1 MRRIAISLALALAP
15 AVQCSTIWFIL
26 FFKIKSLSGRI
37 QREEG
42 EGLCPSLP
50 FISISSTSSSSAG
63 GYIIMEYE
71 LTYEILKHIAL
82 INIAATLFIITSI
95 IWLIKQIILFIKGL
109 IKYSDKLFKIY
120 IDQLSLPSTSSSIS
134 STSSSSEH

>member
-1 MRRIAISLALALAP
+1 MTYPTLTQPNSAGS
-15 AVQCSTIWFIL
+15 
-26 FFKIKSLSGRI
+26 
-37 QREEG
+37 
-42 EGLCPSLP
+42 SLP
-50 FISISSTSSSSAG
+50 LNIPKRGFAPSPFLSISSTSSSSTG

-134 STSSSSEH
+134 STSSTPSTPSTTSSSEH